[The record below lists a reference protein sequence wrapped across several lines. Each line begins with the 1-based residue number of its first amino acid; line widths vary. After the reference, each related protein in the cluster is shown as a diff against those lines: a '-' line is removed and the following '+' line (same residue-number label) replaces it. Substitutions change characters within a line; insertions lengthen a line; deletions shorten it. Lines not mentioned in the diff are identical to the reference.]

1 MWFRTFAHENL
12 KNRLTWKQKVSV
24 SAFCSATCK
33 LLCISCL
40 TEIRVVVFVTL
51 KMPKSLINNEIRAA
65 RPGGSK
71 PPPSLGVRPKLAQK
85 VVEEV
90 FCCSVR
96 VRATK
101 RRRRVFS
108 LWRCHVSDRGE
119 RSREA
124 RSSRKKGRGV
134 ISVCSVR
141 VRVTKRRRRIFS
153 LGRCHVSD
161 RGVRGLTESRSSH

>member
-1 MWFRTFAHENL
+1 MAGWLISVHDLRWRQYGKRLRGCVLTRFLWFRTFAHENC

-40 TEIRVVVFVTL
+40 TEIRVVIFTTL
-51 KMPKSLINNEIRAA
+51 KMPKSLIDSRIRAA
-65 RPGGSK
+65 RPGGSE

-85 VVEEV
+85 VVEGV

-101 RRRRVFS
+101 RRRR
-108 LWRCHVSDRGE
+108 
-119 RSREA
+119 
-124 RSSRKKGRGV
+124 
-134 ISVCSVR
+134 
-141 VRVTKRRRRIFS
+141 IFS
-153 LGRCHVSD
+153 LGRCHEV
-161 RGVRGLTESRSSH
+161 TEG